1 MSGIGNTN
9 SLKLTGA
16 VKSFT
21 YAYTS
26 KRHEEQFYQIVL
38 EVPRLSDSI
47 DTVLIYVSEKLVFDL
62 DIKPDDII
70 TVIGQ
75 VRTRNYTDEEG
86 HNHLEVYGYATDIII
101 CEDPNLD
108 PKETNQV
115 SIEGYVCCP
124 PRIRKTNKSKRV
136 ITDLM
141 LAVNRSYSRSDYV
154 PCIVWG
160 REAIVASKRQP
171 GDKVAIKGRFQSRQY
186 YKKNSDIPYTSYE
199 ISVTDIQ
206 TLALKDGEEIEDN
219 DNREE

>member
-1 MSGIGNTN
+1 MIGNIN

-16 VKSFT
+16 VKSFE

-26 KRHEEQFYQIVL
+26 KRHDEQFYQIVL

-47 DTVLIYVSEKLVFDL
+47 DTILIYTSEKLVFDL
-62 DIKPDDII
+62 DLKADDIV
-70 TVIGQ
+70 TVTGQ
-75 VRTRNYTDEEG
+75 IRTRNYTDEEG
-86 HNHLEVYGYATDIII
+86 HNHLEVYGYATDISIL
-101 CEDPNLD
+101 ENPELD

-115 SIEGYVCCP
+115 SIEGYICCL

-160 REAIVASKRQP
+160 RDAIVASKRQV
-171 GDKVAIKGRFQSRQY
+171 GDKVAVQGRFQSRQY

-206 TLALKDGEEIEDN
+206 VISLKDDTTESEDN
-219 DNREE
+219 DREE